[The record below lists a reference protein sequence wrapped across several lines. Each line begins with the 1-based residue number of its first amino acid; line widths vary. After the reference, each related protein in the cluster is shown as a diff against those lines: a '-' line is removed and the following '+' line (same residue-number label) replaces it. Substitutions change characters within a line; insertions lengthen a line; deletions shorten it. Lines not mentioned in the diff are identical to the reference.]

1 MEKVTL
7 FDPPLCCSSG
17 VCGPDIDPILPVT
30 AAFLDQLAKSGVEV
44 ERHNLAQNPIKFVE
58 NATVKKRIDEG
69 GMEVLPILMIDGEIV
84 LEGRYPD
91 ETERL
96 QWLAQTPAS
105 A

>member
-1 MEKVTL
+1 MQKVTL

-30 AAFLDQLAKSGVEV
+30 AAFLDQLATQGVEV
-44 ERHNLAQNPIKFVE
+44 ERFNLAQSPIKFVE
-58 NATVKKRIDEG
+58 NVTIKKRIDEA
-69 GMEVLPILMIDGEIV
+69 GMDILPILMIDDSIV
-84 LEGRYPD
+84 LEGRYPN

-96 QWLAQTPAS
+96 QWLAETPAS